1 MLFRAARLVALGA
14 VLAALGVG
22 APARA
27 QTADG
32 LRLTSGPADILNAD
46 AQSGLP
52 TPAPSPTPNNIKKKA
67 AYPPLPPLAPY
78 PNAQRL
84 GLRGGPPAPDGT
96 QVPSPTVAVQPPVA
110 PRKAAPDDD
119 PFAPLGIDLGD
130 IRLKPYLEEDLGYA
144 TNPGQVAGGSPS
156 SGTSVTEA
164 GAAFQSLWSTSDLHG
179 QLRGGYADY
188 FTYRAA
194 NAPYGSGDVSGRL
207 DVSRDLAF
215 DAQGRFSVTTETA
228 SSLGLSGVTIS
239 SGSAPLLTTGG
250 ATFGATDR
258 FGRFSLALHASFDRT
273 VYQDALLSNGATD
286 NLAADNY
293 DDYGV
298 TLRGAYEASP
308 EFSPFIQ
315 LAYDTWRYDQV
326 PVVGAFNPN
335 SNGLSASVGASL
347 AMSHLLIGELSFGY
361 QTRQFTGAAFAPVN
375 APIFAAS
382 LAWTPTPLTTVTVR
396 ANGAITDS
404 TVAGASSALTRTVSL
419 DLAHRLLRNFLLGAN
434 AGYTTDNYYGVTQN
448 DSTTVFGARAEFD
461 VNRDVVLKAQA
472 NRLIY
477 NSSVPGSNY
486 SADVFTLGLRVQR

>member
-1 MLFRAARLVALGA
+1 MTAM
-14 VLAALGVG
+14 
-22 APARA
+22 PA
-27 QTADG
+27 
-32 LRLTSGPADILNAD
+32 SSSHSP
-46 AQSGLP
+46 P
-52 TPAPSPTPNNIKKKA
+52 MPAPSPTPTTVKKKPP
-67 AYPPLPPLAPY
+67 YPPLPPLTPY

-84 GLRGGPPAPDGT
+84 GLRGGPPAPDAT
-96 QVPSPTVAVQPPVA
+96 QVPGPTVAVQPPVA
-110 PRKAAPDDD
+110 PPRKAAPDDD
-119 PFAPLGIDLGD
+119 LFAPLGIDLGD

-207 DVSRDLAF
+207 DVSRDLSL

-239 SGSAPLLTTGG
+239 SGSAPLLTIGG
-250 ATFGATDR
+250 ATFGATDK
-258 FGRFSLALHASFDRT
+258 FGRFSLSLHGSFDRT

-308 EFSPFIQ
+308 EFSPFVQ
-315 LAYDTWRYDQV
+315 LAYDEWRYDQV
-326 PVVGAFNPN
+326 PAVGAFNPN
-335 SNGLSASVGASL
+335 SNGVSASVGASV
-347 AMSHLLIGELSFGY
+347 AMSRLLTGEFSVGY
-361 QTRQFTGAAFAPVN
+361 QNRRFTGAAFAPVG
-375 APIFAAS
+375 APIFAAA
-382 LAWTPTPLTTVTVR
+382 LVWTPTPLTTVTLR

-419 DLAHRLLRNFLLGAN
+419 DVGHRLLRNFLLGAN
-434 AGYTTDNYYGVTQN
+434 AGYTTDDYYGVPQN
-448 DSTTVFGARAEFD
+448 DSTAVFGVRAEYD

-472 NRLIY
+472 NRLIFT
-477 NSSVPGSNY
+477 STVPGSNY